1 MSWFYI
7 GGPKNSEAF
16 VRSLSVADAVIDQL
30 AIADGFDRDDYTV
43 TEVPDVTIDFE
54 AKQ

>member
-16 VRSLSVADAVIDQL
+16 VRSKKAASELIPKLAQL
-30 AIADGFDRDDYTV
+30 DGFDEDDYTV
-43 TEVPDVTIDFE
+43 TEVPDVIIDFE
-54 AKQ
+54 AKE